1 MTTATPIYF
10 RVVSETG
17 TVPEQIY
24 ARCSSLT
31 AFTFGTPSA
40 AKRHVATAPKVG
52 QKPIRKRKK

>member
-31 AFTFGTPSA
+31 VFTFGTPS
-40 AKRHVATAPKVG
+40 KRHVVTAPKVG